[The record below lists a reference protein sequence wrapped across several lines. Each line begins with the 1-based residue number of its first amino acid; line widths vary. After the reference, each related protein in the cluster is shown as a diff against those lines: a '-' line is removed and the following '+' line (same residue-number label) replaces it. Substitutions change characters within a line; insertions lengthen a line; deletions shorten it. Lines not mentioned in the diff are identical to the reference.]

1 MDLLK
6 LIKDKCDSFSDIEIL
21 QGLESVISH
30 IEIAERHLEMGKMG
44 DDYLFTDVIYRT
56 NQAFE
61 GSLKEAYGILTGN
74 KLNNLTPHKIEQY
87 LEHNNL
93 LKERVLSL
101 FKNYRTEWRNKSVHD
116 YKLYF
121 TEQEAFLAIIN
132 ICAFF
137 NILLDQI
144 LVQKAYD
151 QEKSE
156 LSKSKIH
163 IDMPIKGLNLIEQ
176 ISQLLV
182 MFSNDAPSKMVGA
195 TIPRYSER
203 QLIGALAAYLNSVDE
218 KVEVITEYRI
228 SATSHGFIADMLV
241 KKGDHSLLIEIK
253 APTKFNDKMLH
264 RGREQLF
271 TYMTSS
277 GITEG
282 ILYFPPVKYDT
293 TMITNEIKRKIDNID
308 QKIVEIFPEI

>member
-6 LIKDKCDSFSDIEIL
+6 LIKDKCDSFSDTEIFS
-21 QGLESVISH
+21 GLKSVISH

-44 DDYLFTDVIYRT
+44 DDYFFTDVIYRT

-61 GSLKEAYGILTGN
+61 GSLKEAYGVLAG
-74 KLNNLTPHKIEQY
+74 KKSKNLTPHKIEKY
-87 LEHNNL
+87 LEENDL
-93 LKERVLSL
+93 LKERVLPL
-101 FKNYRTEWRNKSVHD
+101 FTNYRTEWRNKSTHD
-116 YKLYF
+116 CELYF

-144 LVQKAYD
+144 LERKAYD
-151 QEKSE
+151 QEKLE
-156 LSKSKIH
+156 LSKSNNLTNV
-163 IDMPIKGLNLIEQ
+163 PIKDLNLIEQ

-182 MFSNDAPSKMVGA
+182 MFSNDAPSKMTGA
-195 TIPRYSER
+195 TIPRYFEM
-203 QLIGALAAYLNSVDE
+203 QLIGALAAYLNSADE
-218 KVEVITEYRI
+218 KLEVITGYQILASGNR
-228 SATSHGFIADMLV
+228 FIADMLV
-241 KKGDHSLLIEIK
+241 KKGDRSLLIEIK
-253 APTKFNDKMLH
+253 APPKFNDKMLH

-271 TYMTSS
+271 SYITSF

-282 ILYFPPVKYDT
+282 ILYIPPVRYDT
-293 TMITNEIKRKIDNID
+293 TMITNEIKRKVANID